1 MKTKT
6 ISKRYTEA
14 ILKIAQENNKIS
26 EYSKQLEMIDSI
38 IDSTP
43 IVQYAWYENKLAE
56 EEKKQIIKDFFN
68 EKVDSILVDFLCL
81 LIDKKRES
89 YLKEITKEYMNLS
102 NVKEGYIEV
111 SVGTVV
117 ELSEKEIEKLKKKLS
132 DMTGKK
138 IRLKMKVVPDIIG
151 GIVLK
156 IGDKII
162 DNSVVKRLS
171 LMGKELENTSYTGD
185 DYLKKFLLTSE
196 EAEDKSEIG
205 VIADVTSSIVLPQ
218 DKIIE
223 LEKKLSEKM
232 GQKVIINAKVDESLL
247 GGITVKIGDKVID
260 GSGRKLLLLLEKK
273 MENAIGNWGEE

>member
-1 MKTKT
+1 
-6 ISKRYTEA
+6 
-14 ILKIAQENNKIS
+14 
-26 EYSKQLEMIDSI
+26 
-38 IDSTP
+38 
-43 IVQYAWYENKLAE
+43 
-56 EEKKQIIKDFFN
+56 
-68 EKVDSILVDFLCL
+68 
-81 LIDKKRES
+81 
-89 YLKEITKEYMNLS
+89 
-102 NVKEGYIEV
+102 
-111 SVGTVV
+111 
-117 ELSEKEIEKLKKKLS
+117 
-132 DMTGKK
+132 
-138 IRLKMKVVPDIIG
+138 
-151 GIVLK
+151 
-156 IGDKII
+156 
-162 DNSVVKRLS
+162 
-171 LMGKELENTSYTGD
+171 MGKELENTSYTGD